1 VRQGRVFRRCT
12 TCGARVQERRC
23 SCGSDRSTWS
33 YIVDVAPPG
42 APREQRR
49 AGGFATKAQAV
60 EAMHALQSSAASGRF
75 VEPSRQT
82 VGQYLQ
88 TWLQSVRPPAVRGG
102 TWRGYELNVRR
113 HLVPR
118 LGSLPLQQL
127 NRAAVKAAYQDIA
140 EQGSPSAGPLNAKT
154 VHNVHLTLRKA
165 LHDAVEDRMLSHNPA
180 DGAHRLHR
188 DRPEMKTWSA
198 DQLSTF
204 LTAVADDERFPLWRL
219 AATTGMR
226 RGELLGLRWHD
237 VDLNGG
243 RVQVVQQRVRGDGGF
258 TYGPPKTSKG
268 RRSIALDPATVG
280 ALATHRKAQAVI
292 RPRFGPYDEDADLV
306 FARADGSP
314 MDPDSVSG
322 RFERLVRAFR
332 LPIIRLHDLRHTHAT
347 LALAAGIHPKV
358 VQERLGHSSVTM
370 TLDLYSHA
378 VPGMQADAA
387 SRIAALVD
395 KAVSL

>member
-1 VRQGRVFRRCT
+1 MRQGRVFRRCT
-12 TCGARVQERRC
+12 KCGKRVQERRC
-23 SCGSDRSTWS
+23 GCGSDRSTWN
-33 YIVDVAPPG
+33 YIVDVAPAG

-49 AGGFATKAQAV
+49 AGGFATKALAIA
-60 EAMHALQSSAASGRF
+60 AMNKRQSDAATGGS
-75 VEPSRQT
+75 VEPSRVT
-82 VGQYLQ
+82 LGQHLA

-113 HLVPR
+113 HIVPR

-127 NRAAVKAAYQDIA
+127 TRAAVKAAYQDLA
-140 EQGSPSAGPLNAKT
+140 EQGSPRGGPLNAKT
-154 VHNVHLTLRKA
+154 VHNIHMTLRKA
-165 LHDAVEDRMLSHNPA
+165 LHDGVEDRMLSHNAA
-180 DGAHRLHR
+180 DGAHHLHR
-188 DRPEMKTWSA
+188 DRPEMESWSA
-198 DQLSTF
+198 EQLSAF
-204 LTAVADDERFPLWRL
+204 LTAVADDELFPLWRL

-237 VDLNGG
+237 VDGG
-243 RVQVVQQRVRGDGGF
+243 RAQVVQQRVRGAAGF
-258 TYGPPKTSKG
+258 TYGPPKTAKG
-268 RRSIALDPATVG
+268 RRSIALDPLTIA
-280 ALATHRKAQAVI
+280 ALVAHRKAQSVI
-292 RPRFGPYDEDADLV
+292 RPRFGPYDEDADVV

-322 RFERLVRAFR
+322 RFERIVRGLA
-332 LPIIRLHDLRHTHAT
+332 LPLIRLHDLRHTHAT

-387 SRIAALVD
+387 SKIAALVD
-395 KAVSL
+395 GAVVL